1 MRTGSRKITSLKS
14 RYIPTFRFWWL
25 SNTFVF
31 YLFAN
36 ETYLQKQKAS
46 LGSPLLIYYLHGG
59 LLDSGIDHIFSS
71 CAGTKLQLNIF
82 IRKMNIHVRCA
93 RQFINPTLELA
104 YQILFWM
111 VPLQCFSFL
120 IYLLFQHLD
129 KFKLRAVVLR
139 ALWSWAIRARGS
151 VPWMGAIIDQPK
163 RKTDFFSDTQ
173 SHTCFCPGEEGIHHS
188 KF

>member
-71 CAGTKLQLNIF
+71 CAGTKLQLNTF
-82 IRKMNIHVRCA
+82 IRKIDIHVLCA
-93 RQFINPTLELA
+93 RQFINCTLALS
-104 YQILFWM
+104 YKILFWM
-111 VPLQCFSFL
+111 VPQQCLGFL
-120 IYLLFQHLD
+120 IYLLFQYLER
-129 KFKLRAVVLR
+129 FKLRAVVLR

-173 SHTCFCPGEEGIHHS
+173 SNTCFCPGEEGIHRN